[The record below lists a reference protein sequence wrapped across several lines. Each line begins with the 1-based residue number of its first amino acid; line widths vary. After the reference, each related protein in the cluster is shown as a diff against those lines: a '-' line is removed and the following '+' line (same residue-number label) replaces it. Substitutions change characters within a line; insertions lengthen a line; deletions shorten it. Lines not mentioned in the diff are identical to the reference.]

1 MSYIDWLPPMKL
13 LNPLATWSCRIMWQT
28 KTIISPLKQCL
39 WLLNLALY
47 LPSVNVPVPFY
58 SNFILCKYKVMLIYI
73 LINIQDLQN
82 IIFSFEIGSIGEYI
96 SSLDYHHSMRKSPQ
110 QNFLFPPT
118 C

>member
-1 MSYIDWLPPMKL
+1 
-13 LNPLATWSCRIMWQT
+13 
-28 KTIISPLKQCL
+28 
-39 WLLNLALY
+39 
-47 LPSVNVPVPFY
+47 
-58 SNFILCKYKVMLIYI
+58 MLIYI